1 MPDTER
7 KMAMSLR
14 SPLVPVS
21 WGELLD
27 KITILE
33 IKAERIAD
41 PARRANVEAEL
52 RALLPARHGLGGEA
66 ADITGLVSQ
75 LKRVNERLWDI
86 EDAIRVAEKD
96 QDFGPRFVRLARDVY
111 HTNDQRAVL
120 KRRINDRLGS
130 DLVEEKSY
138 AAMAA

>member
-1 MPDTER
+1 MPGTER

-52 RALLPARHGLGGEA
+52 RALLPARHRLGGEA

-86 EDAIRVAEKD
+86 EDAIRLAEKD

>member
-1 MPDTER
+1 
-7 KMAMSLR
+7 MSLR
-14 SPLVPVS
+14 VPLVPVS

-52 RALLPARHGLGGEA
+52 QALTSARLRLSEQG
-66 ADITGLVSQ
+66 ADLTGLVSQ
-75 LKRVNERLWDI
+75 LKHVNERLWEI
-86 EDAIRVAEKD
+86 EDAIRLADKA
-96 QDFGPRFVRLARDVY
+96 QDFGPQFIRLARAVY
-111 HTNDQRAVL
+111 HTNDQRAAL

-130 DLVEEKSY
+130 ELVEEKSY
-138 AAMAA
+138 AAIAA

>member
-1 MPDTER
+1 
-7 KMAMSLR
+7 MSLR

-21 WGELLD
+21 WGELPD

-33 IKAERIAD
+33 IEAERIGD
-41 PARRANVEAEL
+41 SARRANVEAEL
-52 RALLPARHGLGGEA
+52 RALLPARQGLAGEA

-86 EDAIRVAEKD
+86 EDAIRLAEKD